1 MLRPFARSLNLICTE
16 RARMNF
22 EAAFVYILCTYTAS
36 VYSTVL
42 TRQQCLTNRRI
53 ANRKVHYLWLRLL
66 NFCQPIVLS
75 LTQNAIFLKNSF
87 EHKICQL
94 TKQNV
99 LVCELGTVH
108 LKTVCQFK
116 PEGLPGSPLSHILQT
131 SFNLKSVF
139 T

>member
-66 NFCQPIVLS
+66 NFC
-75 LTQNAIFLKNSF
+75 
-87 EHKICQL
+87 
-94 TKQNV
+94 
-99 LVCELGTVH
+99 
-108 LKTVCQFK
+108 
-116 PEGLPGSPLSHILQT
+116 
-131 SFNLKSVF
+131 
-139 T
+139 